1 MQMNGN
7 AERLNRSFA
16 ELTELQL
23 VLERAQ
29 GFFDDQQQFRN
40 RGAFESTS
48 NGALSGL
55 AKAALLYSPIESAW
69 RVVKARLL

>member
-1 MQMNGN
+1 MLLQRKLDELEGELVQMNGN

-29 GFFDDQQQFRN
+29 GFFDDQQFRN
-40 RGAFESTS
+40 RGAFESAG
-48 NGALSGL
+48 NGALGL
-55 AKAALLYSPIESAW
+55 LAAQEHG
-69 RVVKARLL
+69 VHF